1 VADDDRPCTSPRWI
15 GQAQSQVSGVRR
27 GSEARPT
34 RDSWQTSCGPTR
46 ECQPEHLA
54 GRSGDDSSRSR
65 KTKALTMPGDDR
77 FRLHDT
83 SALRHSVHARESHTQ
98 RRRVQRARFTRRLPE
113 QPGVTSHRVSRQPSV
128 LADRSTIAN
137 AFPQELF
144 RRKDY
149 RRVRPADF
157 ARDDDGQALTMV
169 WRPRRAGTFCES
181 DCGDFADRRPRSL
194 LRAE

>member
-1 VADDDRPCTSPRWI
+1 VDPRRAPQGIRGRHRADQLANVSRNTSP
-15 GQAQSQVSGVRR
+15 A
-27 GSEARPT
+27 APAT
-34 RDSWQTSCGPTR
+34 TPPGP
-46 ECQPEHLA
+46 EQ
-54 GRSGDDSSRSR
+54 
-65 KTKALTMPGDDR
+65 TKALTMPGDDR

-98 RRRVQRARFTRRLPE
+98 RRRSSAPDSPGRLPE

-144 RRKDY
+144 RREDY

-169 WRPRRAGTFCES
+169 WRPRRAGTFRES